1 MHLQDEG
8 VAAGEEQ
15 AAEQDKQPEAD
26 AEFQYMHEDESAAAG
41 DTQVRTRFAGNLHA
55 P

>member
-8 VAAGEEQ
+8 AAAGEQ
-15 AAEQDKQPEAD
+15 SAAEQDEQPAAD

-41 DTQVRTRFAGNLHA
+41 DTQVRTCFAGNTHA